1 MLHVLNS
8 TPDSM
13 HTLPPLVKRSN
24 CSRCHMICSYTCMQP
39 LMLRFPS
46 VSHESFRNWIPLLI
60 GISRRLHKVSLAITV
75 YLLYPRMDCSE
86 CAQSCGVTFDNT
98 VSFSDY
104 IKRMYEWTYFTTR
117 RNCSVP
123 RTILYS
129 RLSLAT
135 AWFLAYMYTVFLVV
149 KHSRCRL
156 YIRELHEL
164 QFIPGPL
171 VRIRKTT
178 HK

>member
-1 MLHVLNS
+1 
-8 TPDSM
+8 
-13 HTLPPLVKRSN
+13 
-24 CSRCHMICSYTCMQP
+24 MICSYTCMQP

-46 VSHESFRNWIPLLI
+46 VSHESFRNWIPLLRHKSTTPQSLI
-60 GISRRLHKVSLAITV
+60 GYNRLFVI
-75 YLLYPRMDCSE
+75 YPRMDCSE